1 MSGGHSSNVRGCKT
15 LECSP
20 RRVTLRGKFWEANH
34 GETLQEFL
42 VEPTGKAHGEKD
54 VITVC
59 KFLKRYNE

>member
-1 MSGGHSSNVRGCKT
+1 
-15 LECSP
+15 
-20 RRVTLRGKFWEANH
+20 VTLRGKFWEANH